1 MCEIKIEVT
10 GPQALLT
17 GTGLL
22 TGGMVGVPVKF
33 TFDEAW
39 EGLLKTGVFRAGGT
53 TVACPQM
60 EDEWVIPWEVL
71 NKSGCTLQ
79 IGVYGSNP
87 DGSLVIP
94 TVWVSAGTIQ
104 PGADPEAD
112 PGMAPAL
119 PMWKQNELIA
129 KEAMEVAR
137 SVRQDADAGAFAG
150 PQGPQGIPG
159 NTPVKGV
166 DYWTQADRL
175 QILQEVENSAVGD
188 MEQAL
193 DYILSIQN
201 TLTGGEG
208 I

>member
-1 MCEIKIEVT
+1 MISIKATVT
-10 GPQALLT
+10 GASIGVEEDVLLT
-17 GTGLL
+17 S
-22 TGGMVGVPVKF
+22 GMVGAEVEF
-33 TFDEAW
+33 SFSDEW
-39 EGLLKTGVFRAGGT
+39 SGLSKTAVFRAA
-53 TVACPQM
+53 TVNRVVNNVEEKA
-60 EDEWVIPWEVL
+60 VIPWEVL
-71 NKSGCTLQ
+71 EQENYPLQ
-79 IGVYGSNP
+79 IGVYGCNE
-87 DGSLVIP
+87 DGSVVIP

-104 PGADPEAD
+104 PGTDPEAH